1 MPFSSAFGP
10 WIERI
15 IAAALAAVEPGAAVG
30 RALARDGRRL
40 TVGGRSWTLPERG
53 RLLVV
58 GAGKAGLPMARAVA
72 DRAGDLIGAGCVVVK
87 EGHAGVDQVGPIAIR
102 EAGHPLPDERG
113 VAAAQAIGAIV
124 DSAGPDDLVL
134 ALLSG
139 GASATLVAP
148 SPGLSLADL
157 QAATDLLLACGAPIG
172 VINALRKHCEELKGG
187 RLAQRAGPA
196 AVAALI
202 ISDVVGSPLDV
213 IASGPTVPDPTTYAD
228 VLAALGRYGVAGA
241 MPPAVLGHLRAGSRG
256 ERPET
261 PKPADPGWA
270 RVSNSLVASNED
282 ARRAVAALG
291 RAEGWA
297 VVELEEPIE
306 GEAGLAGQELGRR
319 LRRLAANI
327 ERPTLLLGGG
337 ETTVSLAGVAS
348 GARGGRNQEL
358 ALAAALEL
366 DGIANAALLA
376 LATDGGDGAS
386 PAAGALAGGDTLA
399 RARALGLDAAA
410 ALRSHNS
417 YPFWSALGDAVLLGP
432 TLTNVNDLVVG
443 LAVP

>member
-1 MPFSSAFGP
+1 
-10 WIERI
+10 
-15 IAAALAAVEPGAAVG
+15 
-30 RALARDGRRL
+30 
-40 TVGGRSWTLPERG
+40 
-53 RLLVV
+53 
-58 GAGKAGLPMARAVA
+58 MARAVA

-87 EGHAGVDQVGPIAIR
+87 EGHAGVDQVGPISIR
-102 EAGHPLPDERG
+102 EAGHPLPDARG

-124 DSAGPDDLVL
+124 DSAGPHDLVL

-187 RLAQRAGPA
+187 RLALRATQRVPAA

-228 VLAALGRYGVAGA
+228 VLAALERYGVAGA
-241 MPPAVLGHLRAGSRG
+241 IPPALLGHLRAGARG

-270 RVSNSLVASNED
+270 RVSNTLVASNED
-282 ARRAVAALG
+282 ARRAVAALA

-297 VVELEEPIE
+297 VVELAGPIE
-306 GEAGLAGQELGRR
+306 GEAALAGRELGRR
-319 LRRLAANI
+319 LRRLAASV

-337 ETTVSLAGVAS
+337 ETTVSLAGAEP
-348 GARGGRNQEL
+348 GAQGGRNQEL

-366 DGIANAALLA
+366 DGQPNAALLA

-386 PAAGALAGGDTLA
+386 PAAGALAGGDTLE
-399 RARALGLDAAA
+399 RARALGLDARA
-410 ALRSHNS
+410 ALRAHNS
-417 YPFWSALGDAVLLGP
+417 YPFWAALGDAVLLGP